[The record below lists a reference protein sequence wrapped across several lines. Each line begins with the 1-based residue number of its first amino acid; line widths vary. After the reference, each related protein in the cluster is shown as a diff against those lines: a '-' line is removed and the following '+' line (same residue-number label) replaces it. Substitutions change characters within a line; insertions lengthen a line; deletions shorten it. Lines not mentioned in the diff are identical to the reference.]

1 MVTNTV
7 TELANQA
14 IAVWNTAPPH
24 LLEGNTTTCAEID
37 DGPPDLAHDH
47 IGPAKSGRILG

>member
-14 IAVWNTAPPH
+14 IAVRNTAPPH

-47 IGPAKSGRILG
+47 IGPEKSGRILG